1 MRELPYDKFYSVYI
15 HAYTFPEI
23 NEVIEI
29 DVSAD
34 AFLSDTLNMIRKYV
48 KIDRH
53 DTTYV
58 QRLTDM
64 LLAYISNTAYRNDS
78 PIHLKIKKY
87 IEKNFINVFKENN
100 LSIEFNYSNS
110 HLSKIFKNEYNMTPK
125 QYAEQLILKEITV
138 LLHEELSVSDI
149 SRKLCFSSPEN
160 MCRFFKA
167 AYGCSPSEYI
177 RKFGRSVNLVGSDGK
192 TVQTEKCIL
201 TPLRY
206 KNKMYLE
213 GIPTDIGV
221 NDSGYFL
228 LIAPPSMKIDEI
240 DKKGFICD
248 GKKKYHTDRTE
259 KIFFRD
265 KILYLWAVVKE
276 CTDGKYPQYNHF
288 AERR

>member
-1 MRELPYDKFYSVYI
+1 MQCTSITSFDECYTPSKWDFPNITRPFSIIYYALGGSAFYTFDGVEHSFKKDHLYVLPANRVFSMRELPYDKFYSVYI

-34 AFLSDTLNMIRKYV
+34 AFLLDTLNMIRKYV
-48 KIDRH
+48 KVDRH

-64 LLAYISNTAYRNDS
+64 LLAYISNTADRNDS

-87 IEKNFINVFKENN
+87 IEKNFISVFKENN
-100 LSIEFNYSNS
+100 LSLEFNYSNS

-167 AYGCSPSEYI
+167 SYGCSPSEYI
-177 RKFGRSVNLVGSDGK
+177 RKFKNF
-192 TVQTEKCIL
+192 
-201 TPLRY
+201 PL
-206 KNKMYLE
+206 
-213 GIPTDIGV
+213 
-221 NDSGYFL
+221 
-228 LIAPPSMKIDEI
+228 
-240 DKKGFICD
+240 
-248 GKKKYHTDRTE
+248 
-259 KIFFRD
+259 
-265 KILYLWAVVKE
+265 
-276 CTDGKYPQYNHF
+276 
-288 AERR
+288 